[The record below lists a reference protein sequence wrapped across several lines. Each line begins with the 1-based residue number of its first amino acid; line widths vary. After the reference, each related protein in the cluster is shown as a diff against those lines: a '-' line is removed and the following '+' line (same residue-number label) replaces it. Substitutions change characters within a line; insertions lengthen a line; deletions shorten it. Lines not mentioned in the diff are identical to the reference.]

1 MIASISDYD
10 NPSFS
15 EQKYAEHYNI
25 PKPKPHLVLRPL
37 PEDPEEA
44 LQQGYKHPTQKKPSK
59 MKAFWKN
66 KVEPGWGKFKNKV
79 RSIFKRKHQGKDKPT
94 QDTHANT
101 VASFEEQLDTCR
113 QRLLSGAAD
122 QTATIQA
129 LVQLAMKYP
138 EHAQE
143 ILDLFDEWAP
153 QVISRL
159 DTLFNEAVK
168 ARSLPRDFI
177 ALLDSMDAFFYA
189 ITHLNSLRSTQAY
202 RDFIELLTS
211 RRLIEWF
218 SILAQIKG
226 VNLQKLQTIVYRL
239 RARFRSPELQQLMDQ
254 IAGMIQQH
262 IS

>member
-1 MIASISDYD
+1 MIASILDYD

-15 EQKYAEHYNI
+15 EPKYTEHYNI
-25 PKPKPHLVLRPL
+25 PTPKPYLALRPL
-37 PEDPEEA
+37 PEDPKEA

-66 KVEPGWGKFKNKV
+66 KVEPGWGKFKDKM
-79 RSIFKRKHQGKDKPT
+79 RSIFKRKHKTKDEPVQET
-94 QDTHANT
+94 PVDT
-101 VASFEEQLDTCR
+101 VAPFDEQFDICR
-113 QRLLSGAAD
+113 QQFLSGAAD

-129 LVQLAMKYP
+129 LVQLAREYP

-143 ILDLFDEWAP
+143 ISDLFDEWAP

-189 ITHLNSLRSTQAY
+189 IAHLNSLRSTQAY
-202 RDFIELLTS
+202 QDFIELLRS

-218 SILAQIKG
+218 SMLAQIKG

-239 RARFRSPELQQLMDQ
+239 RARFRSPELQRLIAQ
-254 IAGMIQQH
+254 IAEIIQ
-262 IS
+262 